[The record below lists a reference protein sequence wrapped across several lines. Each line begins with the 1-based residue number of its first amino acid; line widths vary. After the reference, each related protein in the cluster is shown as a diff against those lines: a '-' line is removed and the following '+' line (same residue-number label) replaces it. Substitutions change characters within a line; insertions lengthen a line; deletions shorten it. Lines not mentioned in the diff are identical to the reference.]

1 MKKMV
6 SLALMMALCLAL
18 IPAHAAQEVVNVYN
32 WYDYMDEE
40 VFEIFE
46 QETGIHVNKMYFTT
60 NEDMMLQV
68 EVSPGAYDLVFPS
81 DYCVERMISKNMLAE
96 INFDNVPNFVH
107 IQDSLKNPDYDP
119 ENKYSVPFMWGTV
132 GILYNTKLVD
142 EPVESWGILWD
153 EKYADSIFMMDSM
166 RDTLG
171 VALKYLGYS
180 MNSRDLIELKA
191 ATDKLIAQKPIVK
204 AYYVDETKDKMVAG
218 EAALALIYS
227 GDALYAMEKNE
238 DLDYAVPMEGSNVWI
253 DPMVIP
259 ATAKNKENAEKLI
272 DFLCRPEIAQK
283 NCEYIWYSSPNASA
297 IELMGEDYTEN
308 KTINPDPDVIQ
319 RCEFFHDIP
328 DDKLTL
334 YNNFWGQVKNAK

>member
-132 GILYNTKLVD
+132 GILYNTKMVD

-283 NCEYIWYSSPNASA
+283 NCEYIWYSSPNADA

-308 KTINPDPDVIQ
+308 KTINPSQEVIDN
-319 RCEFFHDIP
+319 CEFFHDIP
-328 DDKLTL
+328 DDKLTI
-334 YNNFWGQVKNAK
+334 YNSFWTQVKNAR